1 MIRLEGKNFL
11 VTGATSGIGAA
22 VARLLADQGCRLVI
36 SGRNRER
43 LAEQAALLPHAIAT
57 AADVSRPEDCEHLL
71 QEACSALGPL
81 DGMAHCAGISIM
93 QPMRFHTPDATNA
106 LMASNLISAFHLV
119 AAFRKPQCHAKESSI
134 VMISSVMAQHGC
146 PSLAA
151 YSASKAGLEGAVR
164 VWAVE
169 LAREGIRVNA
179 LAPSYVRT
187 PMFEKMTASFSASM
201 LTQIEARHPL
211 GLGKPEDV
219 ANAAAFL
226 LSPAARWINGV
237 VLPVDG
243 GFHAG

>member
-1 MIRLEGKNFL
+1 MMRLEGKKFL

-22 VARLLADQGCRLVI
+22 VACLLAEQGCQLAL
-36 SGRNRER
+36 SGRNKER
-43 LAEQAALLPHAIAT
+43 LAEQAAALPNSIAI
-57 AADVSRPEDCEHLL
+57 AADVARPEDCEKLL
-71 QEACSALGPL
+71 QEACGALGPL
-81 DGMAHCAGISIM
+81 DGMAHCAGVSLM
-93 QPMRFHTPDATNA
+93 QPMRFYSPDVAAA
-106 LMASNLISAFHLV
+106 LMTTNLASAFNLV
-119 AAFRKPQCHAKESSI
+119 AAFRKPGRHEKESGI
-134 VMISSVMAQHGC
+134 AMISSVMAQHGC

-169 LAREGIRVNA
+169 LAREGVRVNA

-187 PMFEKMTASFSASM
+187 PMLEKMTASFSTAM
-201 LTQIEARHPL
+201 LAQIKARHPL
-211 GLGKPEDV
+211 GLGEPEDV
-219 ANAAAFL
+219 ANAVAFL

>member
-1 MIRLEGKNFL
+1 MIQLEGKKFL

-22 VARLLADQGCRLVI
+22 VAHLLAEQGCQLAL
-36 SGRNRER
+36 SGRNEER
-43 LAEQAALLPHAIAT
+43 LAELAATLPNSTTI
-57 AADVSRPEDCEHLL
+57 AADVSQPEECEQLL
-71 QEACSALGPL
+71 QEACNALGPL
-81 DGMAHCAGISIM
+81 DGMAHCAGVNIM
-93 QPMRFHTPDATNA
+93 QPMRFYNSDATSA
-106 LMASNLISAFHLV
+106 LMASNLASAFHLV
-119 AAFRKPQCHAKESSI
+119 AAFRKPKRHEKESHI
-134 VMISSVMAQHGC
+134 VVLSSASAQHGY

-179 LAPSYVRT
+179 LAPGCVET
-187 PMFEKMTASFSASM
+187 PLFKKMASHFSTAT
-201 LTQIEARHPL
+201 LTQLEERHPL

-219 ANAAAFL
+219 ANAVAFL
-226 LSPAARWINGV
+226 LSPAARWISGV